1 MAAPKQRLGFW
12 YRVVAHFLRPILMV
26 TTRRAWSGT
35 EHLPPAGV
43 GVVVTPNHISYTD
56 PLTLAHLGKIITACG
71 QIPVY
76 RASRDAARAYRDA
89 VSAVRAGECVG
100 IYPEGTITKDPD
112 LWPMIGKTGAARVA
126 LETGCPVIP
135 IAQWG
140 PQEILAPYS
149 KRLRLLPPKTVH
161 VLAGPGVDLTDLRG
175 RPVTAEVL
183 RAASDRIVDAITAQL
198 GELRSE
204 LPPLTR
210 YDPARPDPAI
220 DTAIETEGDG

>member
-1 MAAPKQRLGFW
+1 M
-12 YRVVAHFLRPILMV
+12 
-26 TTRRAWSGT
+26 
-35 EHLPPAGV
+35 
-43 GVVVTPNHISYTD
+43 
-56 PLTLAHLGKIITACG
+56 
-71 QIPVY
+71 Y

-198 GELRSE
+198 AELRGE
-204 LPPLTR
+204 LPPTR
-210 YDPARPDPAI
+210 RDDLARPDPAI
-220 DTAIETEGDG
+220 DIAIETRGQVTGPAFAWPGPWGTPPCSPTRVRMS